1 MAFICT
7 IPQGGFR
14 VQGFVA
20 STRRVAIT
28 DIGYDDVEPLN
39 DKVAAGLDT
48 LAGRS
53 RELSFHVIEAD
64 GQADEEHTF

>member
-14 VQGFVA
+14 VQVFVA
-20 STRRVAIT
+20 ST

-39 DKVAAGLDT
+39 YKVAAGLDT